1 MNQSSI
7 LYKIKSL
14 LIGVAVGDALGVPV
28 EFKSREYLKE
38 NPIPDMIGYGTYNIP
53 QNWLQQLARKNQ
65 IEDLAERMAKNI
77 VPF

>member
-7 LYKIKSL
+7 LYSIKSL
-14 LIGVAVGDALGVPV
+14 LFGVALGDALGVPV

-38 NPIPDMIGYGTYNIP
+38 NPITDMIGYGTYNIP
-53 QNWLQQLARKNQ
+53 QNWLQQLARKNE
-65 IEDLAERMAKNI
+65 IDDLAKRMTNNI